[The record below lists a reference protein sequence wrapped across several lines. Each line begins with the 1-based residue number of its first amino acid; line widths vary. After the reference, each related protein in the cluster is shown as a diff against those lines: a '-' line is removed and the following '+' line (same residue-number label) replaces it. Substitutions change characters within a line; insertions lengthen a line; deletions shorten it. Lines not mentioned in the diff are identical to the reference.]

1 MSELSDLLERYRRG
15 GELLA
20 MSTTGC
26 AGSELDFKTAP
37 EKWSVR
43 QLVCHMADSELVDGM
58 RLRLIIA
65 EENPTLG
72 PYDQEAWAKNLDYG
86 KRKLS
91 WAIETCRRLRA
102 ENFELVKDLP
112 EEAFLRAG
120 THMERGKWSL
130 LDQVRNSVE
139 HLESHVMQLKTVRA
153 AYREQ
158 RAKAAP
164 AAPAAPAQ
172 S

>member
-1 MSELSDLLERYRRG
+1 MSELSDLIERFRRG

-20 MSTTGC
+20 SATTGA
-26 AGSELDFKTAP
+26 AGPELDFKPSP

-58 RLRLIIA
+58 RLRLILA

-72 PYDQEAWAKNLDYG
+72 AYDQELWAKNLDYNR
-86 KRKLS
+86 RKLS

-102 ENFELVKDLP
+102 ENHDLIKDLP
-112 EEAFLRAG
+112 EEAFTRVG
-120 THMERGKWSL
+120 THVERGKLTL
-130 LDQVRNSVE
+130 LDLIRGTAE
-139 HLESHVMQLKTVRA
+139 HLENHVMQLKTVRA

-158 RAKAAP
+158 RAKTTA
-164 AAPAAPAQ
+164 
-172 S
+172 

>member
-1 MSELSDLLERYRRG
+1 
-15 GELLA
+15 
-20 MSTTGC
+20 
-26 AGSELDFKTAP
+26 LDFKTSP

-65 EENPTLG
+65 EENPTFG
-72 PYDQEAWAKNLDYG
+72 GFDQDAWAKNLDYG

-102 ENFELVKDLP
+102 ENYELVKELP
-112 EEAFLRAG
+112 EEAFARTG
-120 THMERGKWSL
+120 THSSGGKRSL
-130 LDQVRNSVE
+130 LDQVRAGAE

-158 RAKAAP
+158 RAKAVPP
-164 AAPAAPAQ
+164 AAAGTAQ

>member
-1 MSELSDLLERYRRG
+1 MSELSDLLERFRRG

-20 MSTTGC
+20 SATTGA
-26 AGSELDFKTAP
+26 AGSELDFKTSP

-65 EENPTLG
+65 EENPTLCG
-72 PYDQEAWAKNLDYG
+72 YDQEAWAKNLDYG

-91 WAIETCRRLRA
+91 GAIETCRRLRA
-102 ENFELVKDLP
+102 ENYELLRELP
-112 EEAFLRAG
+112 EQTFSRIG
-120 THMERGKWSL
+120 THVESGKRSL
-130 LDQVRNSVE
+130 LDQVRNSTE
-139 HLESHVMQLKTVRA
+139 HLESHVMQVKAVRA

-164 AAPAAPAQ
+164 PAASVP
-172 S
+172 